1 MIKILKEQYMLCIC
15 GFGLVYMLYTIIKQ
29 TNFNDYKSKILTNQK
44 QSKTNEPSYLTS
56 WWLTYTEKS
65 YFKSLIR

>member
-29 TNFNDYKSKILTNQK
+29 ILMAIRAKSLQIKSKVK
-44 QSKTNEPSYLTS
+44 QMNLVIYQVGGLHREVL
-56 WWLTYTEKS
+56 
-65 YFKSLIR
+65 F